1 MGVLT
6 DDRSYYDISAPSTDA
21 FPPKFYL
28 EYLNNATVQAAVGAV
43 TNFTESDSAVYDA
56 FRHSELP
63 ETT

>member
-6 DDRSYYDISAPSTDA
+6 VDRSYYDIAAPSTDS

-43 TNFTESDSAVYDA
+43 TNFTESDGAAYLA
-56 FRHSELP
+56 FRDSRFP
-63 ETT
+63 RQ